1 MNLVDIDVTTG
12 AQKTVEMCRRHLDS
26 ITDTDE
32 RERQLGTLNQ
42 CLDTL
47 RRLGGAKLYY
57 DFAPLSFMFEAGGFK
72 GGLIHHESNW
82 SLHT

>member
-1 MNLVDIDVTTG
+1 MNLDGILVMAG
-12 AQKTVEMCRRHLDS
+12 AQRTVEMCRRHLDS

-32 RERQLGTLNQ
+32 RDRQLGTLNQ

-47 RRLGGAKLYY
+47 RRLGNAKLYY

-72 GGLIHHESNW
+72 GGLIRHESSW